1 MANRYAYNLQSFD
14 RQAKTLFA
22 KVDSGV
28 LSIVNNSGVESVVID
43 ATTLTVNLMDKW
55 SLFLGASVM
64 SDVASDFLLTTE
76 DVANKQ
82 LVFTTAT
89 DFQAA
94 GVVYFSMTM
103 KNSSVR

>member
-1 MANRYAYNLQSFD
+1 MANRYAYEMQSFD

-22 KVDSGV
+22 TINSGV
-28 LSIVNNSGVESVVID
+28 LLTDNNSGVESVVID
-43 ATTLTVNLMDKW
+43 ATTITVNLADQW
-55 SLFLGASVM
+55 SMFLGASVM
-64 SDVASDFLLTTE
+64 SDSASDFTLTTE

-94 GVVYFSMTM
+94 GVVYLAMTM